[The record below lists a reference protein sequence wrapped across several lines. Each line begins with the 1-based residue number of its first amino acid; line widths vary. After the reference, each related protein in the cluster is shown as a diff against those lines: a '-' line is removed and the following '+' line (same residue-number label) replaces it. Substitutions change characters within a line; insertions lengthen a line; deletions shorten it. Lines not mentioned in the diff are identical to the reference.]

1 MNARPIN
8 KTQPHIDSTA
18 LEQGIKDI
26 RDVIALVTDAK
37 EEAEAMLTNCRA
49 ALKSKPL
56 DIELQS
62 QVLRLNDY
70 IIKQT
75 QNICT
80 LEGQITEI
88 ERSLKMCD
96 CSDNTIN

>member
-1 MNARPIN
+1 MNARTTG
-8 KTQPHIDSTA
+8 TQPHIDASA

-26 RDVIALVTDAK
+26 KEVITLVTDAK
-37 EEAEAMLTNCRA
+37 AEAEAMLVSCRTE
-49 ALKSKPL
+49 LKNKPL
-56 DIELQS
+56 DIELQG

-75 QNICT
+75 QNLCT